1 MTVNTAI
8 GQNARSVPNAAERG
22 AVPSATAARRRSS
35 RPQKSIANK
44 NNAGIQTHA
53 RGNCEI
59 QESRIS
65 QSPLVYHQANAIGP
79 GYMLTEMT
87 EALNNDEKF
96 DAWVK
101 AGYVDDFSAGL
112 TAEDMG
118 TSFIAGD
125 YPMLYSGSWWYG
137 RFTDEIEGFE
147 WGIFPFPGA
156 DLHPGSSGNIW
167 VVPTASEN
175 QDLAYQF
182 IEITMRPEIQATLG
196 NNGGVPVAAD
206 PADIEDEKSTELI
219 SLFNEVNDIDGL
231 AFYPDW
237 PAPGFYD
244 DLASA
249 IQQLINQ
256 SASVDDV
263 LTQLQTSYDTGVD
276 DFLN

>member
-1 MTVNTAI
+1 
-8 GQNARSVPNAAERG
+8 
-22 AVPSATAARRRSS
+22 
-35 RPQKSIANK
+35 
-44 NNAGIQTHA
+44 
-53 RGNCEI
+53 
-59 QESRIS
+59 
-65 QSPLVYHQANAIGP
+65 
-79 GYMLTEMT
+79 
-87 EALNNDEKF
+87 
-96 DAWVK
+96 
-101 AGYVDDFSAGL
+101 
-112 TAEDMG
+112 MG

-137 RFTDEIEGFE
+137 RFADEIEGFE

-156 DLHPGSSGNIW
+156 DLHPRSSGNIW

-175 QDLAYQF
+175 QELAYQF
-182 IEITMRPEIQATLG
+182 IDITMRPEIQATLG